1 MKVAITG
8 STGMIGKGVLLECL
22 DDDRVK
28 EVLIV
33 NRSSIGMEHPKL
45 KEVLLKDFLDS
56 SSIKDALAGMDAV
69 YFCLGVSVAGMT
81 EEDYT
86 RITYDYTVNFAKT
99 YKEGNPNGTFIY
111 VSGTGSDS
119 TEKSRAMWKNVK
131 GRTENDLLKMGFKN
145 AFMFRP
151 GAIRP
156 MRGIKSKTPL
166 YQNMYTVIKP
176 FWGIFELVMGN
187 GLTNTT
193 RIGKAMINAVAK
205 GADITHLENPEI
217 NELGSA

>member
-1 MKVAITG
+1 
-8 STGMIGKGVLLECL
+8 MIGKGVLLECL